1 MQKKQIWIVYSLI
14 LCIVFMSGCVGEETF
29 SPEEN
34 ISVNDTDESNIDET
48 AIIEVPLKEGYARYS
63 DDVLGFLI
71 DYPDDWKLGEV
82 GGAGGNTVVGGVG
95 FSSPS
100 QTEAESMASLFVTV
114 YSNEIDA
121 KWWLQDPE
129 MHDIE
134 SLKESGAIYKFE
146 NVTINGREGVETIY
160 DPWKLLSRGSF
171 EGPDESTVWFIVFDV
186 DDHYYQVVAFT
197 NNYDQYRDML
207 ETSINSFVID
217 EEQMAL

>member
-1 MQKKQIWIVYSLI
+1 
-14 LCIVFMSGCVGEETF
+14 MSGCVDEDTF

-48 AIIEVPLKEGYARYS
+48 AIMEVPLKEGYTRYS

-71 DYPDDWKLGEV
+71 DYPDDWKLG
-82 GGAGGNTVVGGVG
+82 GAGGNTVVGGVA
-95 FSSPS
+95 FSAPS
-100 QTEAESMASLFVTV
+100 QNEVGSMATLGVTV
-114 YSNEIDA
+114 FSNEKNA

-129 MHDIE
+129 MYDIE
-134 SLKESGAIYKFE
+134 SLKESGALYKFE
-146 NVTINGREGVETIY
+146 NVTINGREGFETIY
-160 DPWKLLSRGSF
+160 DPWKLLSKGSY

-186 DDHYYQVVAFT
+186 DDYYYQVIAFT
-197 NNYDQYRDML
+197 NNYDQYGDML